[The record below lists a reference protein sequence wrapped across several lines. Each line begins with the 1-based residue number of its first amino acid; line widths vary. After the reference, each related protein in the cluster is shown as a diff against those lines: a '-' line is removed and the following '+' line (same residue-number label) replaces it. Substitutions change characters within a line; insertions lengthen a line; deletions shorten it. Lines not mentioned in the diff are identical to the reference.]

1 MTNNGVE
8 YIKNKLIEEIEILKP
23 YISEMKYELYKTV
36 IDNYNSLEDIREIA
50 DLDLEVDCI
59 QYILDIN
66 ETLKY
71 SDTSIDELE
80 EVITG
85 TKKGSN
91 IKVIRPKAAY
101 NSNIITEEEISSIAD
116 DMNNDDMLKIISHL
130 INKRVKEQESQPT
143 FTEQMQDME
152 LDNLLDKLDEFEED
166 EEIPE
171 EEENESDDLDLALDE
186 MLDDY
191 IEEEDESDEE
201 DDLDSALDEMFIE
214 EEEIDEED
222 EDTDDDLDN
231 ALDSLFVEEDEQ
243 IEEDD
248 DELDSDL
255 DSALDEMFI
264 EKEEEDNDSE
274 VDSDYDLDSALDE
287 MFVDGEDVEEAEEDS
302 NNTDLDSILDDALDD
317 EFDID
322 ESNLGLEDSDEAP
335 KQSLST
341 DVKKNEN
348 QVSKQKIRKINTDKD
363 KIFIDGTARGEETQQ
378 MFNVIM
384 KLYDKIPNI
393 NKTATIKWREY
404 NEKRN
409 NNKTASRVYKQNKR
423 ASNT

>member
-1 MTNNGVE
+1 MTNNGIE

-80 EVITG
+80 EIITG

-116 DMNNDDMLKIISHL
+116 DMNNNDMLKIISHL
-130 INKRVKEQESQPT
+130 INKRVKEQENQPT

-152 LDNLLDKLDEFEED
+152 LDNLLDELDEFEED

-171 EEENESDDLDLALDE
+171 EEENDSDELDSALDE
-186 MLDDY
+186 MFNDY
-191 IEEEDESDEE
+191 IEEEDEPDEE
-201 DDLDSALDEMFIE
+201 DDLDSVIDEMFIE
-214 EEEIDEED
+214 EEEIDD
-222 EDTDDDLDN
+222 EDTDDDLDD
-231 ALDSLFVEEDEQ
+231 ALDSLFVEEEDEQ

-248 DELDSDL
+248 SELDSDL

-264 EKEEEDNDSE
+264 EEKEEDSDSE
-274 VDSDYDLDSALDE
+274 EDYDLDSALDE
-287 MFVDGEDVEEAEEDS
+287 MFVEGECVEEDAED
-302 NNTDLDSILDDALDD
+302 NNDNDLDSILDDALDD

-322 ESNLGLEDSDEAP
+322 ESNLGLEDSDEVP

-341 DVKKNEN
+341 DVKKNET
-348 QVSKQKIRKINTDKD
+348 QISKQKIRKINTDRD
-363 KIFIDGTARGEETQQ
+363 KIFIDGTVRGEETQQ

-393 NKTATIKWREY
+393 NKAATIKWREY

-409 NNKTASRVYKQNKR
+409 NNKTASRVFKQNKR
-423 ASNT
+423 D